1 MTTLSILKGV
11 NLDPLYNYTIDFNSK
26 EEQIN
31 YFNDLVHLT
40 TQSKYSYS
48 YLRTNVSI
56 EVPYSYEQLENCNYC
71 YYVNNNKVYYNFIT
85 NIEYVNPNNSRI
97 NIKLDVFQTYMFD
110 YELGECFVEREH
122 QDRIDP
128 LATNHFVYNI
138 EPESIELGNEYVI
151 KETEELNNVSSNP
164 SELGLMYYYIWATD
178 SLVSG
183 ESIFYSTNVNGQPTN
198 TWCYILPVITKEQ
211 TALTEIGVMEG
222 NEFKVLETSPSV
234 TAKQAIEKLA
244 QEPKVF
250 AIGISK
256 FPPTEL
262 SYSIVP
268 NTPNIRYVI
277 NNTQGYVW
285 GTWNNFNV
293 LQIRFQKLE
302 PMRVLTKLTGKYLA
316 NFSGVLG
323 TAKDIAREP
332 KLMTYPYKFYKLHMG
347 DVESNL
353 KPELFEDAIMLDLFK
368 SCTPQST
375 TCIQPNNYAGSAT
388 GKENELLVVSNNNI
402 ALRTDSWLTYYNNN
416 KATLRS
422 GLLTQVGTAGAIT
435 ALGLATGGIGL
446 AVAGTQAIGTF
457 GQVASA
463 MQQRQNLKESADSIR
478 STGDD
483 FGVNDL
489 LNNIAG
495 ELETFEIQ
503 KDFKEKAYSY
513 FYRRGYA
520 CRKYKTPNIK
530 SRYYFNFIKTNEF
543 VANTNQVPAEA
554 LEELKE
560 IYNAGV
566 TIWHYRDAST
576 FDYLNYNLENWET
589 FIAGGETNG

>member
-26 EEQIN
+26 EEQLN

-40 TQSKYSYS
+40 TQRQYSYS

-85 NIEYVNPNNSRI
+85 SVEYVNPNNSRI
-97 NIKLDVFQTYMFD
+97 IIKLDVFQTYMFD
-110 YELGECFVEREH
+110 YTLGECFVEREH

-138 EPESIELGNEYVI
+138 EPESIELGNEYFI
-151 KETEELNNVSSNP
+151 KETDELNNVSSNP
-164 SELGLMYYYIWATD
+164 SELDLMYYYVWATG
-178 SLVSG
+178 SLIGG
-183 ESIFYSTNVNGQPTN
+183 ETTLYSTNVNGQPTN
-198 TWCYILPVITKEQ
+198 TWCYVIPVITKEQ
-211 TALTEIGVMEG
+211 TTTTELGFMVG
-222 NEFKVLETSPSV
+222 SEFKVLDTSPTI
-234 TAKQAIEKLA
+234 TAKQLIEKLA
-244 QEPKVF
+244 EEPKVF

-256 FPPTEL
+256 FPPSEL

-268 NTPNIRYVI
+268 NTGNERYII
-277 NNTQGYVW
+277 NSIQGYRW
-285 GTWNNFNV
+285 GTWNDFNV
-293 LQIRFQKLE
+293 LQVNLQKLE

-316 NFSGVLG
+316 DFSGVLG
-323 TAKDIAREP
+323 TAKDITREP

-353 KPELFEDAIMLDLFK
+353 KPELFEDAIFLDLFK

-388 GKENELLVVSNNNI
+388 GKENELLVVSNNNV
-402 ALRTDSWLTYYNNN
+402 ALRTDSWVSYYNSN

-463 MQQRQNLKESADSIR
+463 MQQRQNLKESADTIR

-495 ELETFEIQ
+495 ELETFEVQ

-520 CRKYKTPNIK
+520 CRRYKTPNVK

-543 VANTNQVPAEA
+543 VASTNQVPADA

-589 FIAGGETNG
+589 FIAGGGANG